1 MFNKGT
7 LVTNCKS
14 GDNSRV
20 YKSGPVSVVVPFA
33 ALMLLTLAA
42 AVGAAAAEGP
52 PIPAGDPTIWQM
64 KRWSPY
70 AAGIGIG
77 VLSWLVF
84 LLSDNTLGASGS
96 YAKTAGML
104 EKFLRGRKVEERA
117 YYRENPPEIGW
128 GWMLLAGLVIGAFL
142 SAYLSGDFRLG
153 MIPPMWKDRIGTDV
167 PLRWLTAFGG
177 GILLGIGSRWA
188 DGCTSG
194 HGISGTLQL
203 VVSSWVAVI
212 CFFIGGVMTALTIYH

>member
-1 MFNKGT
+1 MTNFTSVENRKGYRSSPVCARVTFYALLFST
-7 LVTNCKS
+7 LV
-14 GDNSRV
+14 V
-20 YKSGPVSVVVPFA
+20 
-33 ALMLLTLAA
+33 
-42 AVGAAAAEGP
+42 AVAAAASEGP
-52 PIPAGDPTIWQM
+52 PLPAGDPTIWQM

-104 EKFLRGRKVEERA
+104 EKFLRGPKVEERA

-167 PLRWLTAFGG
+167 LLRWLTAFAGG
-177 GILLGIGSRWA
+177 VLLGIGSRWA

-194 HGISGTLQL
+194 LGISGTLQL

-212 CFFIGGVMTALTIYH
+212 CFFIGGVVTALIIYH

>member
-1 MFNKGT
+1 MVIFNPDDKGGGKMHDAFR
-7 LVTNCKS
+7 L
-14 GDNSRV
+14 
-20 YKSGPVSVVVPFA
+20 P
-33 ALMLLTLAA
+33 M
-42 AVGAAAAEGP
+42 AAAALAVLAAIGAGTATAAEGGP
-52 PIPAGDPTIWQM
+52 EAAGVLSIWQM

-96 YAKTAGML
+96 YAKTAGMI
-104 EKFLRGRKVEERA
+104 EKLLRGPKVEGRA

-128 GWMLLAGLVIGAFL
+128 GWMLLAGLVVGAFL
-142 SAYLSGDFRLG
+142 SAYWSGDFRLG
-153 MIPPMWKDRIGTDV
+153 MVPPMWEDRIGGGAFH
-167 PLRWLTAFGG
+167 RWLTAFGG

-212 CFFIGGVMTALTIYH
+212 CFFVGGVLTALIMF